1 MNEAVF
7 ISDLHLDPNIPEISK
22 RFDDFLAWVGP
33 RTRALYILGDFFHA
47 WAGDDTS
54 NAWSDAV
61 ADQLAKLKAQG
72 VAVYFMRGNRDFLLG
87 PAFAARASS
96 ILLDEPACIE
106 LGGQCVML
114 THGDRYCTQ
123 DKAHQWFRRLTRNR
137 WFSKLFLMI
146 PKRVRTRIVAGV
158 RAHSEDN
165 PRKQP
170 EIMDV
175 VPAALIRHL
184 NQHQI
189 NIMVHGHTH
198 RPGLTSHEYAG
209 RIYKQYVLSDW
220 DAAPSVLCYNKSTG
234 FYFKLLSEEAL
245 CLEMIQ

>member
-22 RFDDFLAWVGP
+22 RFDDFLAWVAP
-33 RTRALYILGDFFHA
+33 RTHALYILGDFFHA

-61 ADQLAKLKAQG
+61 AGQLAKLSAQG
-72 VAVYFMRGNRDFLLG
+72 VAVYLMRGNRDFLLG
-87 PAFAARASS
+87 QAFATRASS
-96 ILLDEPACIE
+96 TLLEEPACIE
-106 LGGQCVML
+106 LGGRRVML

-137 WFSKLFLMI
+137 WFSKFFLKI
-146 PKRVRTRIVAGV
+146 PKSVRTRIVTGV
-158 RAHSEDN
+158 RAHSASN

-175 VPAALIRHL
+175 VPAALMNHL
-184 NQHQI
+184 KHVQA

-198 RPGLTSHEYAG
+198 RPGLTSHENNG
-209 RIYKQYVLSDW
+209 QIYEQYVLSDW
-220 DAAPSVLCYNKSTG
+220 DAAPSILCYNQATG
-234 FYFKLLSEEAL
+234 FYFKLFERGD
-245 CLEMIQ
+245 